1 MTLLSERLQQPD
13 MTALSDAQAANALN
27 APDPSLPP
35 VMVAF
40 SCREIAEPAV
50 LSGELGML
58 RIVAERRHIP
68 ADVSPTGQD
77 IPVPTQGLIVIET
90 MLDAVGR
97 DLRVD
102 PATTSGEVAAMLGG
116 IEAMGLLS
124 PGTKAAILSKTIRA
138 PSWAEANGLTVD
150 SFAVAAARAGAQAV
164 TVLEWI
170 SNGSA
175 PGGGVHEQV
184 RLQLPDGSEVAPI
197 FNLPMACNAT
207 LRAAALNVWLSN
219 NAHILH

>member
-1 MTLLSERLQQPD
+1 MSVLSERLKQPD
-13 MTALSDAQAANALN
+13 MVGLSDAQAANALN

-50 LSGELGML
+50 LSGELEML
-58 RIVAERRHIP
+58 RIVARLGHIP
-68 ADVSPTGQD
+68 ADVSPTGEN
-77 IPVPTQGLIVIET
+77 IPVPTQGLTAIGT
-90 MLDAVGR
+90 MIDAVHR

-102 PATTSGEVAAMLGG
+102 PATAGGQIAAMLGG

-124 PGTKAAILSKTIRA
+124 PATKAAILSKTVRA

-150 SFAVAAARAGAQAV
+150 VFAVAAARAGAQAV
-164 TVLEWI
+164 TVLGWL
-170 SNGSA
+170 SNGPA

-184 RLQLPDGSEVAPI
+184 RLQLPDQSEVAPI
-197 FNLPMACNAT
+197 FNLPMAGNAT

-219 NAHILH
+219 NAHVLS

>member
-1 MTLLSERLQQPD
+1 MTLLSERLKQPD
-13 MTALSDAQAANALN
+13 MVGLSDAQAANALN

-50 LSGELGML
+50 LSGELEML
-58 RIVAERRHIP
+58 RIVARLGHIP
-68 ADVSPTGQD
+68 ADVSPTGEN
-77 IPVPTQGLIVIET
+77 IPVPTQGLTAIGT
-90 MLDAVGR
+90 MIDAVHR

-102 PATTSGEVAAMLGG
+102 PATAGGQIAAMLGG

-124 PGTKAAILSKTIRA
+124 PGTKAAILSKTVRA

-150 SFAVAAARAGAQAV
+150 AFAVAAARAGAQAV

-184 RLQLPDGSEVAPI
+184 RLQLPNGSEVAPI
-197 FNLPMACNAT
+197 FNLPMAGNAT

-219 NAHILH
+219 NGNILS

>member
-1 MTLLSERLQQPD
+1 MTLLSERLKQPD
-13 MTALSDAQAANALN
+13 MVGLSDAQAANALN

-77 IPVPTQGLIVIET
+77 IAVPTQGLIVIET

-102 PATTSGEVAAMLGG
+102 PATTSGQVAAMLGG

-124 PGTKAAILSKTIRA
+124 PATKAAILSKTVRA

-150 SFAVAAARAGAQAV
+150 ALAVAAARAGSQAV
-164 TVLEWI
+164 TVLAWL
-170 SNGSA
+170 SNGPA
-175 PGGGVHEQV
+175 PGGGVYEQV

-197 FNLPMACNAT
+197 FKLPMAANSM
-207 LRAAALNVWLSN
+207 LRTAALNQWLSN
-219 NAHILH
+219 NGNILS